1 MDKRAYSL
9 VASLCKVPLMDNR
22 KKMKVNTSPMK
33 MNENNLNVLNSQDLH
48 NELDGLNFDD
58 DDDDEFFN
66 LVRSSSMML
75 AAC

>member
-1 MDKRAYSL
+1 
-9 VASLCKVPLMDNR
+9 MDNR